1 MCPNGMLVYLS
12 KPLNEGMIPLKK
24 SLVLSTTALAAV
36 IALAGCATGAGEEMP
51 GMDHSTSATSGTTT
65 DVAVGEHNSADT
77 MFSQMMIPH
86 HEQAVEMSDIMLAKT
101 GLDPKIETLAQDIK
115 AAQAPEI
122 QKMTDW
128 LTAWSEPTSMSGSH
142 GMDGMMT
149 DADLDKLTAAQGTE
163 ASKLFLTQMI
173 AHHEGAVKM
182 AKTEVADGKN
192 ADAVALAK
200 DIVSSQEAEIQDMRD
215 LLATL

>member
-1 MCPNGMLVYLS
+1 
-12 KPLNEGMIPLKK
+12 MIPLKK
-24 SLVLSTTALAAV
+24 FLVLSTTALAAV
-36 IALAGCATGAGEEMP
+36 VALAGCSTGADENMQ
-51 GMDHSTSATSGTTT
+51 GMDHSSTATSATADTQAPATN
-65 DVAVGEHNSADT
+65 AQHNAADT
-77 MFSQMMIPH
+77 MFAQMMIPH
-86 HEQAVEMSDIMLAKT
+86 HVQAVEMSDIMLEKSD
-101 GLDPKIETLAQDIK
+101 LDPKIAELAQDIK

-128 LTAWSEPTSMSGSH
+128 LTGWSEPTAMAGDH

-149 DADLDKLTAAQGTE
+149 DADLDKLKSAQGTD

-182 AKTEVADGKN
+182 AETEVTGGQN
-192 ADAVALAK
+192 TDAIALAK